1 MMFTL
6 GQLLFI
12 LSLGWCGWLWLEA
25 KVLRPTKAATAQA
38 RTKVAKAKAKAKV
51 AHPRSRK
58 RTTPARRRARA

>member
-38 RTKVAKAKAKAKV
+38 RTKVAKAQAKV